1 MKKLTTGLGL
11 AVSGLAPLL
20 ASGPVLAEE
29 VVVEKTEV
37 EIKTDAL
44 NLKLQSDEVLKGAT
58 EKLDG
63 LVALSAQDLVKQVAK
78 EMDSLI
84 RAKNLPLEEEIAL
97 SDQVEERLDSLVNRK
112 ENVEISDVVDKAFVG
127 ALDKALEPFKPKEV
141 VKEAES
147 SVTEGLKEEVKPEI
161 KEEAKPE
168 LDTSKEVIAEE
179 QKKEDDKKEES
190 KEEVKDDKKEEVKDS
205 SNLVND
211 DTSKIESQE
220 QKKNKDSNKT
230 VYVQQKALDDGIGFY
245 FYNKQALLNAY
256 GEDATVVELKEKEA
270 IQKDLMHSTL
280 DDENAKK
287 QEVPEVAES
296 NVVNINEG
304 DPGVRTPSA
313 TSPDAAPQAAA
324 GVETKA
330 PEQSQ
335 PQAAPQATNQAASP
349 APAPAQNRGGS
360 GPAVA
365 TNLPST
371 GTKESVLAS
380 LTGLV
385 MVLAAGLLLKRK
397 ED

>member
-58 EKLDG
+58 EKLEG
-63 LVALSAQDLVKQVAK
+63 LSALSAQDLVKQVAK

-84 RAKNLPLEEEIAL
+84 RAKNLSLEEEIAL

-112 ENVEISDVVDKAFVG
+112 ENVEISDVVDKAFVE

-147 SVTEGLKEEVKPEI
+147 SVTEGLKEEVKPEV
-161 KEEAKPE
+161 KEEGKPE

-179 QKKEDDKKEES
+179 QKKEES
-190 KEEVKDDKKEEVKDS
+190 KDDKKEEAKDDKKEEAKDS

-287 QEVPEVAES
+287 QEVPAVAES

-335 PQAAPQATNQAASP
+335 PQAPAPQATNQAASP